1 MMFLLADVFRLFK
14 RILSGFSFFYIFLQK
29 FILNTKQN
37 LAANAAG
44 LKKERNKIM
53 ANTVK
58 VSREVKQHEGRKFM
72 TAKGIA
78 EMSGIAHGALTSRLY
93 RMKQEHPDHVHY
105 FADEVP
111 AYYDEFA
118 FRYIVKDI
126 KKHPVYRI
134 NNQQKYEKFKQLYG
148 EPKSQDA
155 VKTTAAAMV
164 KPAETVVRQPKMTAD
179 EVKSSKEKA
188 SKTNEATLLKIAK
201 EQAAEIEKLK
211 AELSSAKQALEA
223 KDAECTK
230 LKAEY
235 SALQTKYVMSAELF
249 AERVYKM
256 AMSPKPDFSADDSD
270 CGNIVTIKNS

>member
-1 MMFLLADVFRLFK
+1 
-14 RILSGFSFFYIFLQK
+14 
-29 FILNTKQN
+29 
-37 LAANAAG
+37 
-44 LKKERNKIM
+44 M

-58 VSREVKQHEGRKFM
+58 ASREVKQHEGRKFM

-148 EPKSQDA
+148 EAKGQDA
-155 VKTTAAAMV
+155 VKTTAAAVV

-179 EVKSSKEKA
+179 EVRVSKEEA

-201 EQAAEIEKLK
+201 EQTAEIEKLK
-211 AELSSAKQALEA
+211 TELLSVKQALEA
-223 KDAECTK
+223 KDTECIK
-230 LKAEY
+230 LKEAY
-235 SALQTKYVMSAELF
+235 SALQTKYVTSVELF
-249 AERVYKM
+249 AERVYNM
-256 AMSPKPDFSADDSD
+256 AMSKSAGFVQEQESD
-270 CGNIVTIKNS
+270 NDNLILVD

>member
-1 MMFLLADVFRLFK
+1 
-14 RILSGFSFFYIFLQK
+14 
-29 FILNTKQN
+29 
-37 LAANAAG
+37 
-44 LKKERNKIM
+44 M
-53 ANTVK
+53 ANTTVK
-58 VSREVKQHEGRKFM
+58 TSREIRQHEGRKYM
-72 TAKGIA
+72 TTKGIA
-78 EMSGIAHGALTSRLY
+78 EMSGIAYGALTSRLY

-148 EPKSQDA
+148 EQKGQDA
-155 VKTTAAAMV
+155 MKPTAAAMV
-164 KPAETVVRQPKMTAD
+164 KPAETVVRQSKMTAD

-211 AELSSAKQALEA
+211 AELSSA
-223 KDAECTK
+223 
-230 LKAEY
+230 
-235 SALQTKYVMSAELF
+235 LQTKYVMSAELF

-256 AMSPKPDFSADDSD
+256 AISSKPDFSADDSD